1 MNRHL
6 LIRLF
11 LTQLDRRFLHL
22 NPVLLPL
29 LAVVLMGASGCVT
42 SGNDQT
48 LPAAGTSPAAAYEK
62 FDFTGRPASNTIVQ
76 EAAGPYRLGVGDVL
90 SLSVYGEEGSV
101 RDVPVDPNG
110 NIAYMLV
117 GTVPAAGH
125 TIDEIRA
132 SLQKLVSTKL
142 SHGIVNVVPVRFGS
156 QTFTIL
162 GELNY
167 PGTYLL
173 EGNTTVLDAIAK
185 ARGIRTGYFRNS
197 TSEMADFQHATL
209 MRKGQLVSLDFD
221 SLLHQGNATQN
232 LELRNGDIITIPS
245 SLVRSIY
252 VLGEVNFPRTIGF
265 FSAVSLVQALTE
277 ARGLKSTSDGR
288 IIVVRGS
295 LSKPEARVVN
305 YYRIIK
311 GRESDIR
318 LTPGDIL
325 YVPPRRF
332 ELLRDIVQAA
342 ISAYATTVSAESATK
357 LYLKTSG
364 TEANQQRPII
374 VP

>member
-11 LTQLDRRFLHL
+11 LTQLDRQFLHL

-48 LPAAGTSPAAAYEK
+48 LPAAGAAPAAAYEK
-62 FDFTGRPASNTIVQ
+62 FDFTAHPASNTIVQ

-342 ISAYATTVSAESATK
+342 ISSYVTTVSAESATK